1 MCDVNNNSERLIQKF
16 IEVQEAY
23 TEARLKA
30 QELNKKRRRVAKAC
44 ADAGVSAYKVG
55 EKAGMSHVSIYRLM
69 TGKSR

>member
-1 MCDVNNNSERLIQKF
+1 MCDANNNIESLIQNF
-16 IEVQEAY
+16 IEVQKEY

-30 QELNKKRRRVAKAC
+30 QELNAERRRVARLC

-55 EKAGMSHVSIYRLM
+55 EKVGMSHVSIYRLM